1 MASLKAIKGKIRAVD
16 KTRQVTRAME
26 AVSAVKMRKSQER
39 ALKAR
44 AYSVSALRIL
54 KRLAGTLESREHPL
68 VKLKATGKFLFVV
81 VTSDRGLAGALNSSL
96 LKAAAAYLTEKGIS
110 REETEI
116 IAIGRKGFEYFER
129 RGYVILEH
137 FDKTGDMPELSV
149 LEEVGQ
155 RAIESYISRG
165 FNRVAVAYTNFRST
179 FSQEPVVREILPL
192 NEAALREI
200 VTGILPDKGK
210 YSDMFG
216 AADTLAAEEYN
227 FEPSPERVLAEL
239 LPSLI
244 ALFLYHAILEARASE
259 FSARMVAMRNAQDK
273 ARDVSRAL
281 NLHYNQARQSG
292 ITREVSEIIGG
303 METLA
308 A

>member
-1 MASLKAIKGKIRAVD
+1 MSSLKAIKGKIRAVD

-39 ALKAR
+39 ALRSR
-44 AYSVSALRIL
+44 AYAVSAIRIL
-54 KRLAGTLESREHPL
+54 KRVSSTLESREHPL
-68 VKLKATGKFLFVV
+68 VKAKVGGKFLFVV

-96 LKAAAAYLTEKGIS
+96 LKTAARYL
-110 REETEI
+110 EENKIPKEDTVI
-116 IAIGRKGFEYFER
+116 LAIGRKGYEYFER
-129 RGYVILEH
+129 RGYRILEH
-137 FDKTGDMPELSV
+137 FDKIGDMPDLDILNEAGEHTIKAYLT
-149 LEEVGQ
+149 E
-155 RAIESYISRG
+155 G
-165 FNRVAVAYTNFRST
+165 FGRVAMAYTNFRST
-179 FSQEPVVREILPL
+179 FSQDPVVRNLLPL
-192 NEAALREI
+192 DREALEEI
-200 VTGILPDKGK
+200 VSGILPDKGK
-210 YSDMFG
+210 YHDMFG
-216 AADTLAAEEYN
+216 KENVKSEGYS
-227 FEPSPERVLAEL
+227 FEPSPEKVLAEL

-244 ALFLYHAILEARASE
+244 ALFLYHALLEARASE

>member
-39 ALKAR
+39 ALRAR

-54 KRLAGTLESREHPL
+54 KRLSGTMESREHPL
-68 VKLKATGKFLFVV
+68 VKKKAQGKFLFIV

-96 LKAAAAYLTEKGIS
+96 LKAAAAYLAEKGITK
-110 REETEI
+110 EETEI

-129 RGYVILEH
+129 RGYSILEH

-149 LEEVGQ
+149 LEEVGR
-155 RAIESYISRG
+155 RAIESYLSRG

-179 FSQEPVVREILPL
+179 FSQEPVVRDLLPL
-192 NEAALREI
+192 DSLALGTI
-200 VTGILPDKGK
+200 VEGILPDKGK

-216 AADTLAAEEYN
+216 RIDTAGEEYN
-227 FEPSPERVLAEL
+227 FEPSPEKVLAEL

-244 ALFLYHAILEARASE
+244 ALFLYHALLEARASE

-273 ARDVSRAL
+273 AREVSRAL